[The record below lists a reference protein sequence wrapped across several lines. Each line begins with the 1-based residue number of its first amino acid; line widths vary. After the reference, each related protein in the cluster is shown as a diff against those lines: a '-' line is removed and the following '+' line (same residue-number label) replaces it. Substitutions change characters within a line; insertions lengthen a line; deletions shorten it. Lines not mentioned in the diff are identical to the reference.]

1 MRLLLAALLFVPL
14 APAHQPAAV
23 EDEFFVENPTI
34 SYAVNGRFETGDEV
48 FTVHL
53 DYDRGFAIPFELL
66 IEKRASNQDHRPMYA
81 VVGPGLPAPSE
92 EVRALLPGEVPE
104 GAGVFLD
111 RNDDPERLVIFES
124 VMRRFYWSSDTTA
137 LVLDPGEH
145 EVWVWS
151 PEGTT
156 GDFVLGLGVE
166 EDFSEGFGGL
176 FADWSTYAY

>member
-1 MRLLLAALLFVPL
+1 MRLLLPLLLLVPL

-23 EDEFFVENPTI
+23 EDDFEVANPYI
-34 SYAVNGRFETGDEV
+34 SYAVNGRFATGEEV
-48 FTVHL
+48 FTIHL
-53 DYDRGFAIPFELL
+53 DYDRGFALPFELL
-66 IEKRASNQDHRPMYA
+66 VEKRAGKRDHRPMYA
-81 VVGPGLPAPSE
+81 VVGPGLPAPAE
-92 EVRALLPGEVPE
+92 DVVALLPREVPA
-104 GAGVFLD
+104 GAGVFVD

-137 LVLDPGEH
+137 LVLEPGAY

-176 FADWSTYAY
+176 FAEWSTYAY

>member
-1 MRLLLAALLFVPL
+1 MRLLLPALLLVPL
-14 APAHQPAAV
+14 APAHQPARV
-23 EDEFFVENPTI
+23 EDEFEVANPYI
-34 SYAVNGRFETGDEV
+34 SYAVNGSFSTGDEV

-53 DYDRGFAIPFELL
+53 DYDRGFAVPFELL
-66 IEKRASNQDHRPMYA
+66 VEKRAANRDHRPRYA
-81 VVGPGLPAPSE
+81 VVGPGLPKPAE
-92 EVRALLPGEVPE
+92 AVRALLPRALPD
-104 GAGVFLD
+104 GAGVFVD
-111 RNDDPERLVIFES
+111 PNDDPERLVIFES

-137 LVLDPGEH
+137 LVLDPGAY

-176 FADWSTYAY
+176 FAHWATYAY